1 MKRFFERHPF
11 VSRWV
16 DRPHRGG
23 KVLLGRYEIIEE
35 LGMGS
40 YGIAYKGR
48 DLHTKRFVV
57 VKQARRT
64 KGEDGRRLLQREAD
78 LLARL
83 RHPQIPRL
91 YDRFVERGHPHLVME
106 YIEGET
112 VEDQIFK
119 LEAKYTE
126 QEAFRLLKKVLEVVR
141 HVHAFGIVHRDLR
154 IPNIIWRDGTAAII
168 DFGLACRIGEPVDF
182 RDDDPLEKRLRRE
195 PHPRSDFYALGHFTL
210 FLLYSA
216 YEPTSDEEKSWEE
229 ELDLSPNARRIL
241 RKMLQL
247 DAPYDHVDEL
257 IDDVDQLLAEPIRN
271 QAGAL

>member
-1 MKRFFERHPF
+1 MKRLFERHPLIA
-11 VSRWV
+11 RWF
-16 DRPHRGG
+16 DRPHRNGNI
-23 KVLLGRYEIIEE
+23 LHGRYEVIEE

-48 DLHTKRFVV
+48 DHLTGRLVV
-57 VKQARRT
+57 IKQARRT
-64 KGEDGRRLLQREAD
+64 KGEDGRGLLRREAD
-78 LLARL
+78 VLARL
-83 RHPQIPRL
+83 RHPQIPML
-91 YDRFVERGHPHLVME
+91 YDRFVERGQPHLVME
-106 YIEGET
+106 YIDGET
-112 VEDQIFK
+112 VEDRIFK

-126 QEAFRLLKKVLEVVR
+126 QEAFRLLKEVLEVVR

-229 ELDLSPNARRIL
+229 ELDLSPNAHRIL

-247 DAPYDHVDEL
+247 DAPYDHVDKL